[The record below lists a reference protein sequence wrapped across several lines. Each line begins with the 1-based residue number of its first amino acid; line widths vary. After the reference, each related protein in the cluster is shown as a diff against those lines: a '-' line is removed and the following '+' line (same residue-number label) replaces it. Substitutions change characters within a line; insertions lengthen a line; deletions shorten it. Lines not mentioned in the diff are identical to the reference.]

1 MDNKHA
7 FQTGTRKALSAEV
20 TGAGAAL
27 QPRAG
32 LGTPKLE

>member
-1 MDNKHA
+1 MPFKLE
-7 FQTGTRKALSAEV
+7 RSKALSAEV

-32 LGTPKLE
+32 LGSPKLE